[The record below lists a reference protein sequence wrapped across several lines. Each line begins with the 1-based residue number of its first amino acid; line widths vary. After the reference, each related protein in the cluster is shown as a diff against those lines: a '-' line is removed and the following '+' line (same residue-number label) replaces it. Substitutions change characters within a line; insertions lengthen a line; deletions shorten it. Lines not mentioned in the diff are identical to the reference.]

1 MVVLSGISAGI
12 AHVVSGPDHL
22 VGVAP
27 LAVEQPGRVHGW
39 RVGAA
44 WGLGHGLGVA
54 VMGGL
59 GHTLLTVADIE
70 VASGWAER
78 LGGVLLIVLGAGAVR
93 RARSMTVHVHAHTH
107 GDEGE
112 HVHLHVHGDVAHAH
126 TAGSGAGHGHRRTA
140 LGVGALHG
148 LAGGGHFWAVLPSL
162 AMSRAD
168 AAFYIA
174 GYALSSPA
182 FMALFGAALERLAGR
197 FGVDW
202 LPRFVAAV
210 GAATLCVGVWW
221 LTASL

>member
-22 VGVAP
+22 LGVAP
-27 LAVEQPGRVHGW
+27 LAVEQPGRIPGW

-54 VMGGL
+54 LMGGL
-59 GHTLLTVADIE
+59 GHTLLTVAGIE

-78 LGGVLLIVLGAGAVR
+78 LVGVLLIVLGAVAVR

-112 HVHLHVHGDVAHAH
+112 HVHVHVHGAGAHAH
-126 TAGSGAGHGHRRTA
+126 AAGGDGHGHRHTA

-174 GYALSSPA
+174 GYALSSTA
-182 FMALFGAALERLAGR
+182 VMALFGAALERLAGR
-197 FGVDW
+197 FGVDR

-210 GAATLCVGVWW
+210 GAATQSV
-221 LTASL
+221 